1 MSKMGRL
8 ASLLPE
14 HVDLCSLCGCAPIL
28 PEAVVL
34 TTPKWVYRE
43 WGECRC
49 EPEDTNDTPSTSR
62 TPEQIA
68 TQWENLG
75 KDNADPMESPSEGF
89 AMDYRHEIHDY
100 LVEKGERE
108 E

>member
-1 MSKMGRL
+1 MSYMGRL

-34 TTPKWVYRE
+34 TTPKWVYKW

-49 EPEDTNDTPSTSR
+49 EPED
-62 TPEQIA
+62 
-68 TQWENLG
+68 
-75 KDNADPMESPSEGF
+75 PMESPSEGVL
-89 AMDYRHEIHDY
+89 MDYRHEIHDY